1 MTAVSTG
8 LQPVRDTDSTHAAAS
23 GAAVPDGRI
32 PGATLLPGYRIV
44 GLLQRG
50 RDFETYDAWSQAR
63 YSRCVVKV
71 IRADRE
77 GLAVPAL
84 PAAPGGAAAGCPR
97 PSASV
102 RAYEVTTWPHPAVIL
117 ETLTGATLSHL
128 LSGGRNKLATESVAH
143 LGCQL
148 ASGLQ
153 YLHDNGYLHLDLKP
167 GNVIVQGGTA
177 KLIDLSLTQPPGRV
191 ARGLGTADYLSP
203 EQAAGD
209 QVTAASDVWG
219 LGVTLYEA
227 ATGANPFCPKGSP
240 ARTGVSASS
249 VPSAAPGHSSSHAA
263 GAERCPDCDESGEHA
278 YLQTRVRAPRVRRSR
293 RLPPQMARMIDDA
306 LEPVATDRPSLAQV
320 HDGLRDYA
328 GMGDLPW

>member
-8 LQPVRDTDSTHAAAS
+8 LQPVRDTISPDAAAS

-77 GLAVPAL
+77 DSRSLPSRLLLEGRLLAAL
-84 PAAPGGAAAGCPR
+84 DHPHL
-97 PSASV
+97 V